1 VFQKLP
7 EFRYDKTKS
16 FRGWLRTVTLNKYRE
31 SRRKKSSQ
39 MSPATGSMLEQL
51 APIEL
56 AQSTWDIDYARLLVA
71 QAMEPMKSDFQEG
84 VWQALRKVI
93 SDGLSVEQAAK
104 QTGVNQWTIYSAKS
118 RLMKRLRNELD
129 GLL

>member
-1 VFQKLP
+1 
-7 EFRYDKTKS
+7 
-16 FRGWLRTVTLNKYRE
+16 
-31 SRRKKSSQ
+31 
-39 MSPATGSMLEQL
+39 MLEQL

-93 SDGLSVEQAAK
+93 SDGLTVEQAAK